1 MATVSNISQIKQ
13 YDPTAKA
20 AVGSDVT
27 STKDL
32 TQNFLKMLT
41 AQLKNQ
47 DPMNPTDS
55 ASMTTQLAQLNMV
68 DGINQMKSTMTS
80 LLSQI
85 QSSDFMNFSSSVGKY
100 AMAASKSMSFDGQTP
115 INLGAQ
121 LTDDVG
127 SVTATITDSQGNVVT
142 KEVLGAHSAG
152 MVDFSWDGT
161 DSNGQSVA
169 AGKYNIEL
177 SAANTDGTVQ
187 TPASYVSSIVAA
199 IGKDAKNNVLLTLAD
214 GRAIAPTDVAQWIA

>member
-121 LTDDVG
+121 LTDDVS
-127 SVTATITDSQGNVVT
+127 SVTATITDSQGNVVA

-169 AGKYNIEL
+169 AGKYNIAL

>member
-1 MATVSNISQIKQ
+1 
-13 YDPTAKA
+13 
-20 AVGSDVT
+20 
-27 STKDL
+27 
-32 TQNFLKMLT
+32 MLT

-121 LTDDVG
+121 LADDVS
-127 SVTATITDSQGNVVT
+127 SVTATITDSRGNVVA

-169 AGKYNIEL
+169 AGKYNIAL
-177 SAANTDGTVQ
+177 SAVNTDGTLQ

>member
-121 LTDDVG
+121 LTDDVS
-127 SVTATITDSQGNVVT
+127 SVTATITDSQGNVVA

-161 DSNGQSVA
+161 DSDGKPVA
-169 AGKYNIEL
+169 AGTYSIAL